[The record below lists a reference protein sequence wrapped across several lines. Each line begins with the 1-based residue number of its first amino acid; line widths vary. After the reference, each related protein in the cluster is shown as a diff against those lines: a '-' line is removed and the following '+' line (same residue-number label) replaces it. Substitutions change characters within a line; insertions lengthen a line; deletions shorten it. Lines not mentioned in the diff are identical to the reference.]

1 MTQRA
6 PGTFRIERSAVIDAS
21 PDAIFPLIDDFRAWT
36 GWSPWEK
43 LDANLAR
50 TYSGPSHGKG
60 AGYAWEGK
68 KAGTGSMR
76 ILESSPGRKI
86 AIQLAFLKP
95 FAATN
100 LAEFTFEPQG
110 GSTRVTWAMSG
121 RHTVLTRVFHSL
133 GMEKMTGKAFEAG
146 LADLKTI
153 AEKGRA
159 PALA

>member
-1 MTQRA
+1 MTRPA
-6 PGTFRIERSAVIDAS
+6 PGTFRIERSAVVDAA

-43 LDANLAR
+43 LDPNMSR

-60 AGYAWEGK
+60 AAYDWEGK
-68 KAGTGSMR
+68 KSGSGGMR

-110 GSTRVTWAMSG
+110 AGTRVTWAMSG
-121 RHTVLTRVFHSL
+121 RHTVLTRLFHAM

-146 LADLKTI
+146 LADLKAL

-159 PALA
+159 HAPA